1 MITIRYFAPYKQQWY
16 TQSFDTMEAAQRMI
30 VFYRS
35 CGSNAEFV
43 TW

>member
-16 TQSFDTMEAAQRMI
+16 NQSFNTIEEAQRMI
-30 VFYRS
+30 NFYRS
-35 CGSNAEFV
+35 CGSPADFV